1 MPPRS
6 GGAAGVEGVWS
17 SSLAPASKLAILA
30 TPGVFERYIQ
40 LADFAATL
48 LRRKLID
55 RSFYERIVS
64 GDPIISLAR
73 QTHRVG
79 TTEWA
84 RKVYS
89 AGDPTVPVAA
99 ASTVLGVDP
108 ETRRPVLKRQMGV
121 DDQDLPGLMETPD
134 VKPRAGKKSEPTPRR
149 ASGDGVS
156 VHPDEVPVE
165 SYTRNGA
172 RPQGGHTPKRV
183 PAPRHALPTK
193 REKDVLRWKV

>member
-1 MPPRS
+1 MPPR
-6 GGAAGVEGVWS
+6 GNGATGVEGVWS

-30 TPGVFERYIQ
+30 TPGVYERYVQ

-55 RSFYERIVS
+55 RAFYERVVS
-64 GDPIISLAR
+64 SDPIISLAR

-89 AGDPTVPVAA
+89 GGDPTVPVAA

-108 ETRRPVLKRQMGV
+108 ETRRPVFKRTMGV
-121 DDQDLPGLMETPD
+121 DDQDLPRLVASPD
-134 VKPRAGKKSEPTPRR
+134 VKRKGERKRDARPPPQTTA
-149 ASGDGVS
+149 DGVS
-156 VHPDEVPVE
+156 IHPDALPVE
-165 SYTRNGA
+165 SYTRAAPLAGRHVRRSDA
-172 RPQGGHTPKRV
+172 VLVWRV
-183 PAPRHALPTK
+183 
-193 REKDVLRWKV
+193 